1 MPATIIVSANIAW
14 NLVNFRAGV
23 IRALVDAGFDVV
35 AAAPSDPVAEAQ
47 LRALG
52 CAFAAVPVDAKGLSP
67 RRDLA
72 TTLAYVR
79 LLRRQRPVAF
89 LGWTI
94 KPNIYGALAARLS
107 GVPAILNVSGL
118 GTAFIRQNLLTRIV
132 KLLYRLAFARAT
144 VVFFQ
149 NDEDFG
155 TFVAARLVAPSQ
167 ARRLPGSGV
176 DVAHFRPGSDARPVP
191 GHFLMIARLLGD
203 KGVREYVAAARIV
216 RTAHPHTRFTLL
228 GFLDVANRTAIS
240 RAEVDGWVSE
250 GVIDY
255 QPPLADV
262 RPAIAA
268 ADIVVLPSY
277 REGMSRVLLEAA
289 AMARPIVTT
298 DVPGCRDIVTDGVN
312 GFLCAPRDADALA
325 AAMMRAATL
334 DDAAWHGMG
343 GAGRRRV
350 TDEFSEERVIALYLA
365 ALADA
370 GVSPGS

>member
-1 MPATIIVSANIAW
+1 VPATIIVSANIAW

-35 AAAPSDPVAEAQ
+35 AAAPSDAVAEAQ

-94 KPNIYGALAARLS
+94 KPNIYGALAARLTR
-107 GVPAILNVSGL
+107 VPAILNVSGL

-132 KLLYRLAFARAT
+132 KLLYRLAFARAA

-155 TFVAARLVAPSQ
+155 TFVVARLVTARQ

-176 DVAHFRPGSDARPVP
+176 DVAHFRPRSDARPVP

-216 RTAHPHTRFTLL
+216 RRAHPHTRFTLL

-240 RAEVDGWVSE
+240 REEVERWVSE

-289 AMARPIVTT
+289 AMARPIVTS

-334 DDAAWHGMG
+334 DDAAWRDMG
-343 GAGRRRV
+343 RAGRRRV
-350 TDEFSEERVIALYLA
+350 MDEFSEARVIALYLA

-370 GVSPGS
+370 GVSPGR